1 MKFAYPS
8 INTFIFLV
16 MTKIPQGTFRRI
28 YTLSGYY
35 LTIRIKFC
43 CPEWEKPGKHL
54 LYRT

>member
-43 CPEWEKPGKHL
+43 CAEWEKPGKRL